1 MAELTHMTLPD
12 GNTYIPTNARKVAYD
27 DYIAMSSAEQN
38 DGSIRFC
45 DDWPDDS
52 GRTYYD
58 EQNKMI
64 CFAAGIGY
72 DSATKT
78 VIL

>member
-1 MAELTHMTLPD
+1 MLVIGQRHKLD
-12 GNTYIPTNARKVAYD
+12 TNARKVAYD

-58 EQNKMI
+58 EQNKMWLAI
-64 CFAAGIGY
+64 VLITWITF
-72 DSATKT
+72 
-78 VIL
+78 